1 MDTAST
7 IGDYSKS
14 DALVNFKKGVLSK
27 VSMMQSM
34 DLKMIG
40 SIAVVAAG
48 VLCGIVL
55 LIR

>member
-55 LIR
+55 LMR